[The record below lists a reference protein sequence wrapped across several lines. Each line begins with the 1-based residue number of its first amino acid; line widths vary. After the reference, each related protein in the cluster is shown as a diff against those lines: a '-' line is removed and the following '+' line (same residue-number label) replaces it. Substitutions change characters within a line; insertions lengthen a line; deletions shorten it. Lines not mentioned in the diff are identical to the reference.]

1 MGGRSAPDDHGR
13 DHRYLHE
20 FLHAVRI
27 FPRPRISPAG
37 VGVVQSRSQQFAG
50 DQILVGGIPC
60 VGTANLT
67 EKKRLILS
75 FSAYLNNLTKPLTM
89 RRNMKWT
96 LLKALFFA
104 N

>member
-1 MGGRSAPDDHGR
+1 VRAHAHGK
-13 DHRYLHE
+13 E
-20 FLHAVRI
+20 EI
-27 FPRPRISPAG
+27 GNEKICIIAG

-89 RRNMKWT
+89 RRNMK
-96 LLKALFFA
+96 
-104 N
+104 

>member
-1 MGGRSAPDDHGR
+1 MTPITRRNSMAGLLGLGAAAALPCGLRAAAPTVLPGADIPPEIYR
-13 DHRYLHE
+13 R
-20 FLHAVRI
+20 
-27 FPRPRISPAG
+27 
-37 VGVVQSRSQQFAG
+37 QQFAG

-89 RRNMKWT
+89 RRNMK
-96 LLKALFFA
+96 
-104 N
+104 